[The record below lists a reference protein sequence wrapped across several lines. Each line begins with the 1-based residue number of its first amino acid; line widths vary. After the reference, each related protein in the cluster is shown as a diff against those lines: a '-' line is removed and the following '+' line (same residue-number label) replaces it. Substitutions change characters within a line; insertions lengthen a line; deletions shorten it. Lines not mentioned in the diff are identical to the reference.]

1 MNKKGLITSTLG
13 YTVNLGDFQ
22 SVRIDASIVIDTAED
37 IDALMKV
44 GMEAVREAWLAEESA
59 IGNALRELDMSGIK
73 TDTIAEMSK
82 KIKKIEKD
90 VEAVKKATASESF

>member
-37 IDALMKV
+37 IDEQMKV
-44 GMEAVREAWLAEESA
+44 GLEAVREAWLAEESA
-59 IGNALRELDMSGIK
+59 IGNALRELDMAGIK
-73 TDTIAEMSK
+73 TDTVAEIAK

-90 VEAVKKATASESF
+90 VEAIKKATASESF

>member
-1 MNKKGLITSTLG
+1 VNKKGLITSTLG

-37 IDALMKV
+37 IDAQMKV